1 VGSLFPP
8 PIFSPRG
15 FVRVRGRFHGR
26 KKGVM
31 GAGRLPELILERV
44 RQRYKCLNTHSA
56 FGRAEHNSQTLFDA
70 KPGCGD
76 DDRLPCVRR
85 FGVVLPNLTLAR
97 RDHISASV
105 GLRNH
110 LAGGYIVHFAPKSA
124 NSVTRC
130 PFRRARSVGF
140 TSWLR
145 GAAGVESQSAHDERP
160 DGR

>member
-1 VGSLFPP
+1 VGVSTSGPNG
-8 PIFSPRG
+8 SVEG
-15 FVRVRGRFHGR
+15 RGRLIELTSAG
-26 KKGVM
+26 KKARSKSLTEVFGWM
-31 GAGRLPELILERV
+31 WLLPPQAVALLP
-44 RQRYKCLNTHSA
+44 TP
-56 FGRAEHNSQTLFDA
+56 T
-70 KPGCGD
+70 

-85 FGVVLPNLTLAR
+85 FGVVLPKLTLAR

-110 LAGGYIVHFAPKSA
+110 LSGGYIVHFAPKSA